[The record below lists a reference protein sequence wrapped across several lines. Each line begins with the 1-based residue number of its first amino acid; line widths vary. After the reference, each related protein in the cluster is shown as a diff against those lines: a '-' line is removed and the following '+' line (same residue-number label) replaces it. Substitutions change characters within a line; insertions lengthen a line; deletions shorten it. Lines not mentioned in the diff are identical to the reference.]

1 VRPPQLDPVPVGAAA
16 QVVEVEAL
24 AVDGHDGLDLRI
36 VEQQRAQP
44 PPHRARCAGD
54 RDPGHRPTMQPM
66 SGFGPTGGD
75 DPFEGVPFLG
85 DLGRLLGGAGAGG
98 GLQWD
103 TARQMAMQGAPGG
116 ESEPNIDPIERMD
129 VEQLGRVADLHVAQK
144 TGLSTSVT
152 GRSVQVVP
160 VTRLQWVQRSLDAYK
175 PLFESLASS
184 LASAPLADPSEVL
197 DGGEGDPMT
206 AMLTQ
211 LMSSM
216 APMMLGVTAGGMIG
230 HLARRSFG
238 QYDLPV
244 PRQPSDELLLVLP
257 NVTRFADD
265 WSIDRKDLLLW
276 LCIHEIAHH
285 AVLGVPHV
293 RGALERMLREYAAG
307 FRPDASGLLDKLGA
321 LDVGDPTSSMA
332 ELQGVLGDPEVV
344 LGAIQTDEQR
354 ALLPRLEA
362 LVAVIEGYVDHVM
375 DAIGGGLISSYGM
388 ITEAARRRRVEADE
402 SDRFVAR
409 LFGLELGQPTYDA
422 CAACVDGV
430 VERAGFDALEPL
442 WEGEAN
448 LPTPPEIEA
457 PGLWLARLE
466 LDA

>member
-1 VRPPQLDPVPVGAAA
+1 
-16 QVVEVEAL
+16 
-24 AVDGHDGLDLRI
+24 
-36 VEQQRAQP
+36 
-44 PPHRARCAGD
+44 
-54 RDPGHRPTMQPM
+54 M
-66 SGFGPTGGD
+66 GGD
-75 DPFEGVPFLG
+75 DPFGGLPFLG
-85 DLGRLLGGAGAGG
+85 DLGKLLGGMGG
-98 GLQWD
+98 GTGLQWD
-103 TARQMAMQGAPGG
+103 AARQMAMQVASGG

-184 LASAPLADPSEVL
+184 LGTAPATDPE
-197 DGGEGDPMT
+197 DAGGDPMV

-211 LMSSM
+211 LMGSM
-216 APMMLGVTAGGMIG
+216 APMMLSVTAGGMIG
-230 HLARRSFG
+230 HLAQRSFG
-238 QYDLPV
+238 QYDLPI

-257 NVTRFADD
+257 NATAFADD

-276 LCIHEIAHH
+276 LCLHEVAHH

-307 FRPDASGLLDKLGA
+307 FRPDASGLADSLGSLDAG
-321 LDVGDPTSSMA
+321 GDPTASLA
-332 ELQGVLGDPEVV
+332 QIQEVLGDPEVV
-344 LGAIQTDEQR
+344 MGAIQTDAQR

-362 LVAVIEGYVDHVM
+362 LVALVVGYVDHVM
-375 DAIGGGLISSYGM
+375 DAIGVGLLSSYGM

-409 LFGLELGQPTYDA
+409 LLGLELGQPTYDTG
-422 CAACVDGV
+422 AAFVDGV
-430 VERAGFDALEPL
+430 VERAGFDALDRL
-442 WEGEAN
+442 WRDEAS
-448 LPTPPEIEA
+448 LPTPAEIEA
-457 PGLWLARLE
+457 PGLWLARIE
-466 LDA
+466 IDEA

>member
-1 VRPPQLDPVPVGAAA
+1 
-16 QVVEVEAL
+16 
-24 AVDGHDGLDLRI
+24 
-36 VEQQRAQP
+36 
-44 PPHRARCAGD
+44 
-54 RDPGHRPTMQPM
+54 MQPM
-66 SGFGPTGGD
+66 SGFGPTGDD
-75 DPFEGVPFLG
+75 DPFGGMPFLG
-85 DLGRLLGGAGAGG
+85 DLGKLLGGAGGG
-98 GLQWD
+98 GLQWG
-103 TARQMAMQGAPGG
+103 AASQMAMQVASGG

-160 VTRLQWVQRSLDAYK
+160 VTRIQWVQRSLDAYK

-184 LASAPLADPSEVL
+184 LAGAPAPAPPDEVA
-197 DGGEGDPMT
+197 GDPMA

-238 QYDLPV
+238 QYDLPI
-244 PRQPSDELLLVLP
+244 PRDPSDELLLVLP
-257 NVTRFADD
+257 NVAEFADD
-265 WSIDRKDLLLW
+265 WSIDRKDVLLW

-293 RGALERMLREYAAG
+293 RTSLERLLRDYAAG
-307 FRPDASGLLDKLGA
+307 FRPDASGLVDKLGA
-321 LDVGDPTSSMA
+321 IDAGDDPMASMA

-344 LGAIQTDEQR
+344 LGAIQTPAQR
-354 ALLPRLEA
+354 ELLPRLESLVA
-362 LVAVIEGYVDHVM
+362 LVVGYVDHVM
-375 DAIGGGLISSYGM
+375 DAIGGGLIGSYGM
-388 ITEAARRRRVEADE
+388 LTEAARRRRVEADD

-422 CAACVDGV
+422 GAAFVDGV
-430 VERAGFDALEPL
+430 VEREGFDALDPL
-442 WEGEAN
+442 WRGERF
-448 LPTPPEIEA
+448 LPTPAEIEA
-457 PGLWLARLE
+457 PGLWLARIELE
-466 LDA
+466 

>member
-1 VRPPQLDPVPVGAAA
+1 
-16 QVVEVEAL
+16 
-24 AVDGHDGLDLRI
+24 
-36 VEQQRAQP
+36 
-44 PPHRARCAGD
+44 
-54 RDPGHRPTMQPM
+54 MQPM
-66 SGFGPTGGD
+66 SGFGPTGDD
-75 DPFEGVPFLG
+75 DPFGGLPFFG
-85 DLGRLLGGAGAGG
+85 DLGKMLGGLGGGG
-98 GLQWD
+98 GLQWGA
-103 TARQMAMQGAPGG
+103 ARQMAMQVAAGG
-116 ESEPNIDPIERMD
+116 ESEPNIDPIARMD

-152 GRSVQVVP
+152 GRGVQVVP
-160 VTRLQWVQRSLDAYK
+160 VTRSQWVQRSLDAYK

-184 LASAPLADPSEVL
+184 LASAPPPDPSQLL
-197 DGGEGDPMT
+197 DAGDGDGDPMA

-216 APMMLGVTAGGMIG
+216 APMMLGVTAGGMVG

-244 PRQPSDELLLVLP
+244 PREPSDELLLVLP
-257 NVTRFADD
+257 NVTEFADD

-307 FRPDASGLLDKLGA
+307 FRPDASGLIDKLGT
-321 LDVGDPTSSMA
+321 LDMGDPASSMA

-344 LGAIQTDEQR
+344 LGAIQTDAQR

-362 LVAVIEGYVDHVM
+362 LVAAIEGYVDHVM
-375 DAIGGGLISSYGM
+375 DAIGGGLITSYGM
-388 ITEAARRRRVEADE
+388 ITEAVRRRRVEADE

-409 LFGLELGQPTYDA
+409 LFGLELGQSTYDTG
-422 CAACVDGV
+422 AAFIDGV
-430 VERAGFDALEPL
+430 VERAGFDALDPL
-442 WEGEAN
+442 WSGEAS
-448 LPTPPEIEA
+448 LPTPAEIEA
-457 PGLWLARLE
+457 PGLWLARIE
-466 LDA
+466 LDADGVS

>member
-1 VRPPQLDPVPVGAAA
+1 
-16 QVVEVEAL
+16 
-24 AVDGHDGLDLRI
+24 
-36 VEQQRAQP
+36 
-44 PPHRARCAGD
+44 
-54 RDPGHRPTMQPM
+54 MQPM
-66 SGFGPTGGD
+66 SGSGPMGGD
-75 DPFEGVPFLG
+75 DPFGGLPFLG
-85 DLGRLLGGAGAGG
+85 DLGKLLGGDGG
-98 GLQWD
+98 GTGLQWD
-103 TARQMAMQGAPGG
+103 AARQMAMQVASGG

-144 TGLSTSVT
+144 TGLRTSIT

-160 VTRLQWVQRSLDAYK
+160 VTRIQWVQRSLDAYK

-184 LASAPLADPSEVL
+184 LGTAPAPDPEEAGADPMV
-197 DGGEGDPMT
+197 

-211 LMSSM
+211 LMGTM

-238 QYDLPV
+238 QYDLPI

-257 NVTRFADD
+257 NATAFADD

-276 LCIHEIAHH
+276 LCLHEVAHH
-285 AVLGVPHV
+285 AVLGVAPV

-307 FRPDASGLLDKLGA
+307 FRPDASGLADKLGA
-321 LDVGDPTSSMA
+321 LDVGGDPAASIA
-332 ELQGVLGDPEVV
+332 ELQGVLGDPEIVM
-344 LGAIQTDEQR
+344 GAIQTDAQR

-362 LVAVIEGYVDHVM
+362 LVALVVGYVDHVM

-409 LFGLELGQPTYDA
+409 LLGLALGQPTYDTG
-422 CAACVDGV
+422 AAFVDGV
-430 VERAGFDALEPL
+430 VERSGFDALDRL
-442 WEGEAN
+442 WRDEAS
-448 LPTPPEIEA
+448 LPTPAEIEA
-457 PGLWLARLE
+457 PGLWLARIE
-466 LDA
+466 LDG

>member
-1 VRPPQLDPVPVGAAA
+1 
-16 QVVEVEAL
+16 
-24 AVDGHDGLDLRI
+24 
-36 VEQQRAQP
+36 
-44 PPHRARCAGD
+44 
-54 RDPGHRPTMQPM
+54 MQPM
-66 SGFGPTGGD
+66 SGSGPMGGD
-75 DPFEGVPFLG
+75 DPFGGLPFLG
-85 DLGRLLGGAGAGG
+85 DLGKLLGGDGG
-98 GLQWD
+98 GTGLQWD
-103 TARQMAMQGAPGG
+103 AARQMAMQVASGG

-144 TGLSTSVT
+144 TGLRTSIT

-160 VTRLQWVQRSLDAYK
+160 VTRIQWVQRSLDAYK

-184 LASAPLADPSEVL
+184 LGTAPAPDPEEAGADPMV
-197 DGGEGDPMT
+197 

-211 LMSSM
+211 LMGTM

-238 QYDLPV
+238 QYDLPI

-257 NVTRFADD
+257 NATAFADD

-276 LCIHEIAHH
+276 LCLHEVAHH
-285 AVLGVPHV
+285 AVLGVAPV

-307 FRPDASGLLDKLGA
+307 FRPDASGLADKLGA
-321 LDVGDPTSSMA
+321 LDVGGDPAASIA
-332 ELQGVLGDPEVV
+332 ELQGALDDPEIVM
-344 LGAIQTDEQR
+344 GAIQTDAQR

-362 LVAVIEGYVDHVM
+362 LVALVVGYVDHVM

-409 LFGLELGQPTYDA
+409 LLGLALGQPTYDTG
-422 CAACVDGV
+422 AAFVDGV
-430 VERAGFDALEPL
+430 VERSGFDALDRL
-442 WEGEAN
+442 WRDEAS
-448 LPTPPEIEA
+448 LPTPAEIEA
-457 PGLWLARLE
+457 PGLWLARIE
-466 LDA
+466 LDG